1 MKSFLLVLTVI
12 RNAETRSIVRKMLE
26 EAGHR
31 VTQASGRSQAQS
43 LLDNGFVPD
52 LVLFEAA
59 PTCENEAAELRAF
72 LLGVAPISTCLIVD
86 AVEMRSHQE
95 KFATAFLTKP
105 VKRDELESLIESLV
119 LQLQTLRLQRKG
131 FTRSKRSS
139 SGYARGSMH
148 RGTGSVRIF
157 SRRVSEDA
165 RNSAAGE
172 ADR

>member
-31 VTQASGRSQAQS
+31 VTEASGYSQAQS
-43 LLDNGFVPD
+43 LLTNGFVPD
-52 LVLFEAA
+52 LVLFDAA
-59 PTCENEAAELRAF
+59 PVCENEAAELRAF

-105 VKRDELESLIESLV
+105 VKRDELESVVDKSYRFSSFRQCV
-119 LQLQTLRLQRKG
+119 QRKG
-131 FTRSKRSS
+131 FTHSKRSS
-139 SGYARGSMH
+139 IGYARGSVH
-148 RGTGSVRIF
+148 
-157 SRRVSEDA
+157 
-165 RNSAAGE
+165 
-172 ADR
+172 